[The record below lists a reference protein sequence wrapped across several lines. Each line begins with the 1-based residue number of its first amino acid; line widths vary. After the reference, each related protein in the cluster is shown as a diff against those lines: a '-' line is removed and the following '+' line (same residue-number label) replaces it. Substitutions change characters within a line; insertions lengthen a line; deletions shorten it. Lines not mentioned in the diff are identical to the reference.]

1 MNCNPYH
8 FLQQFLQRFLQQ
20 FLQRFLHGSYS
31 SYKSPMRVRI
41 SAKAFHRRT
50 APPAQC
56 GDGTDGCRQKITV
69 SINEQH
75 RERLCLRG
83 TCKIRSDAYACLF
96 RVESLPVPSEKTS
109 PLHSPDPSLGCGQ
122 PAPPLQC
129 WWLRNTVLKQEWNV
143 FFRTGKPVP
152 ISELLATNIAST
164 GGAGVRR
171 GEDGGDVFFA
181 RDGPGCDGVALLCL
195 RARVRH

>member
-83 TCKIRSDAYACLF
+83 TCKIRSDAYACVF
-96 RVESLPVPSEKTS
+96 REESLPVPSEKNVPSAFSRPIPWLWPTG
-109 PLHSPDPSLGCGQ
+109 PSLAMLVASEYRAQ
-122 PAPPLQC
+122 T
-129 WWLRNTVLKQEWNV
+129 RMER